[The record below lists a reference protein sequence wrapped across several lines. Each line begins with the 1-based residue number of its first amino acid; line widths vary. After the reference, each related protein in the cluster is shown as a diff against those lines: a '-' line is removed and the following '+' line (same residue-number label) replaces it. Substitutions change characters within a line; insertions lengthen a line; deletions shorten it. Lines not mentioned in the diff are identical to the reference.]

1 MASVRLM
8 AGLAAAAA
16 LVWSWSAPSVYAQ
29 EQEGARVVE
38 GQLVNGTAGGSDLL
52 GVPITLHIEGATRHD
67 HLLTATGPQGRFR
80 FKEVAFEPDTTY
92 GVSVVYQGGLYGSD
106 LDLSNGSPPPVSL
119 TVYEADASQASLSI
133 TSASV
138 LFAQVD
144 KASQTLWALE
154 IMRVE
159 NGTDRT
165 YVPGPEPMRL
175 LRFSL
180 PPGAQALQV
189 DTDLM
194 GADVLQVDRGFA
206 LTASVPPGEH
216 EVMYAY
222 QFPYSGNEDMF
233 VKSLPFGAD
242 SVRVLAAP
250 EIALL
255 SSRLL
260 LGPEAVDIGGRSYQ
274 LLTAADLPPDSDIS
288 LELSGLPEA
297 TLGDRVDRRLGDV
310 PWEYGAPLALGLMMV
325 SLVAVT
331 LWRRGSRGASRLVLA
346 GASTPQG
353 ERGRIVEMIAELDE
367 AHDSAAHDDAEY
379 RRRRAALTT
388 QLAALARRGPAQP
401 D

>member
-1 MASVRLM
+1 MASVRLL

-16 LVWSWSAPSVYAQ
+16 LVGSWSAPIVYAQ
-29 EQEGARVVE
+29 EQGSARVVE
-38 GQLVNGTAGGSDLL
+38 GRLVSGTVGGSDLL
-52 GVPITLHIEGATRHD
+52 GVPVTLHIESATRHD

-80 FKEVAFEPDTTY
+80 FQEVAFELDTTY

-106 LDLSNGSPPPVSL
+106 VDLSNGSPPPVSL
-119 TVYEADASQASLSI
+119 TVYEADAAQESLSI

-144 KASQTLWALE
+144 KTSQTLWALE
-154 IMRVE
+154 IMRVH
-159 NGTDRT
+159 NNTDRT

-180 PPGAQALQV
+180 PPGARALQV

-222 QFPYSGNEDMF
+222 QFPYSGSEDVF

-250 EIALL
+250 EIARL
-255 SSRLL
+255 SSLL
-260 LGPEAVDIGGRSYQ
+260 LEGPEAVDIGGRSYQ
-274 LLTAADLPPDSDIS
+274 LLTASDLPPDSDIS
-288 LELSGLPEA
+288 LELSDLPEA

-331 LWRRGSRGASRLVLA
+331 LWRRSSRSAGTPVLA
-346 GASTPQG
+346 GANVPED
-353 ERGRIVEMIAELDE
+353 ERGRIIEMIAELDE
-367 AHDSAAHDDAEY
+367 AHDNATHDDAEY
-379 RRRRAALTT
+379 RRRRASLTA
-388 QLAALARRGPAQP
+388 QLAALARRSPARP